1 MPSENSRS
9 ETLARLAASR
19 AEIERAFEPDART
32 SASHSVEDGT
42 IDDGD
47 GGAFPRSRTMRML
60 LSGRGV
66 GTLGAVLGGLAMAR
80 PRLAF
85 RLLRMLPTGAVG
97 RMLVVKAVAMLRSKA
112 DRRP

>member
-1 MPSENSRS
+1 MPSEDSRS
-9 ETLARLAASR
+9 DTLARLAESR
-19 AEIERAFEPDART
+19 AEIERAFEPRERT
-32 SASHSVEDGT
+32 SSAHSAEDGT
-42 IDDGD
+42 IEDGD

-66 GTLGAVLGGLAMAR
+66 GTLGALLGGLAMAR

-97 RMLVVKAVAMLRSKA
+97 RMVVVKAVALLRSKA
-112 DRRP
+112 NRRS